1 MKYKSKWTFCFFY
14 IDINMF
20 VREGVK
26 ILKSFRPVKKLIDRE
41 FLEMFDMKRLK
52 LTEMSHLLLI
62 PYSSANNSN

>member
-1 MKYKSKWTFCFFY
+1 MKKKGKWTYCFFY

-26 ILKSFRPVKKLIDRE
+26 VLKSFRPMKKLIDKE

-52 LTEMSHLLLI
+52 INE
-62 PYSSANNSN
+62 